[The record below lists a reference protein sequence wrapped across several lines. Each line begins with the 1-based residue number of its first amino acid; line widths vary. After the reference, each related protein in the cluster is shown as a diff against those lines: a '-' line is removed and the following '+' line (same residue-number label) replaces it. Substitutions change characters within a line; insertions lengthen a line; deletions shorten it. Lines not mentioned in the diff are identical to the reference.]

1 MTKPVESLFSISHFG
16 FALLLET
23 LLKNEKREKAFSS
36 YYVGFP
42 RIKVSFTPPNVNVG
56 VRYLIFKI
64 IATKNTGT
72 SKQKETAVEK
82 RHCYKN
88 IFYYTIANTFD
99 FLSFHQDVTM
109 AENEKQ
115 SIIKEIG

>member
-36 YYVGFP
+36 YYVGLP
-42 RIKVSFTPPNVNVG
+42 IIKVSFTPPNINVG

-64 IATKNTGT
+64 IATKNTAT
-72 SKQKETAVEK
+72 SKQKQQWKNVTAT
-82 RHCYKN
+82 RTFFIIQLPTLS
-88 IFYYTIANTFD
+88 IFYPFTKMLQWQKTKNN
-99 FLSFHQDVTM
+99 Q
-109 AENEKQ
+109 
-115 SIIKEIG
+115 